1 MAKKVKEEKIECL
14 VCGISVT
21 RHNLKRHAKSKKH
34 KDNSKKHHP
43 QKNKVEIVK
52 FQDSTIE
59 KQGIAEK
66 ELSGQAPQSNLSRIP
81 HLSRG
86 TNRIKERAKTVPIEI
101 KNKVDEQM
109 KNAKTS
115 FFKRIY
121 NKINTWLNNNGF

>member
-21 RHNLKRHAKSKKH
+21 KHNLRRHAKSKKH
-34 KDNSKKHHP
+34 KENGLKIYKDKPKNS
-43 QKNKVEIVK
+43 
-52 FQDSTIE
+52 
-59 KQGIAEK
+59 
-66 ELSGQAPQSNLSRIP
+66 
-81 HLSRG
+81 
-86 TNRIKERAKTVPIEI
+86 IKERAKTVPIEI

>member
-1 MAKKVKEEKIECL
+1 MAKKVKEENIECL

-21 RHNLKRHAKSKKH
+21 KHNLRRHAKSKKH
-34 KDNSKKHHP
+34 KA
-43 QKNKVEIVK
+43 NK
-52 FQDSTIE
+52 S

-66 ELSGQAPQSNLSRIP
+66 ELSGQAAQSNLSRIP

-109 KNAKTS
+109 KNAKIS
-115 FFKRIY
+115 FFKRVY
-121 NKINTWLNNNGF
+121 NKINVWLNNNGF